1 MMIIKGPRCGG
12 GRDAHLDVLV
22 LEGELLEERAEQL
35 QQVPPATQADEVAQH
50 LGRHTVGSEEGS
62 NLDCRSAAYQSIV
75 SINDERGGSKKV
87 RVWREFTY
95 VFD

>member
-1 MMIIKGPRCGG
+1 
-12 GRDAHLDVLV
+12 
-22 LEGELLEERAEQL
+22 
-35 QQVPPATQADEVAQH
+35 VAQH
-50 LGRHTVGSEEGS
+50 LGCHTVGSEEGS
-62 NLDCRSAAYQSIV
+62 DLDCRGAAYQPIV